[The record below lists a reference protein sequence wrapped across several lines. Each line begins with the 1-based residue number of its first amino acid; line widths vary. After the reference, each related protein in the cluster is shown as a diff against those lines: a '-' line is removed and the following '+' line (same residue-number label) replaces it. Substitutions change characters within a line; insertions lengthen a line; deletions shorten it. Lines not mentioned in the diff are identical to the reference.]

1 MTGKRKRSP
10 KQVEDDVDNYSLLKV
25 PELKAL
31 CKENG
36 LPISGRK
43 ADLIARLKDSGIK
56 ADKEESKEMTNKDKE
71 ISSPP
76 RKKRKLERT
85 ETIELQKTEEN
96 STENKI
102 ERKTTQIIEQQEET
116 KRKNSILS
124 SSNSKSK
131 ILSRLSSIL
140 HPESKTIGKKF
151 LFLDFFGFFWT
162 EK

>member
-10 KQVEDDVDNYSLLKV
+10 KQDEGGVDNYSLLKV

-43 ADLIARLKDSGIK
+43 ADLIKRLKDNGIK
-56 ADKEESKEMTNKDKE
+56 VDKEELNEITNKEKDE
-71 ISSPP
+71 ELSSPP

-102 ERKTTQIIEQQEET
+102 EKKTTQIIEQKEET
-116 KRKNSILS
+116 KKINPVLS

-140 HPESKTIGKKF
+140 NPESKTIGKK
-151 LFLDFFGFFWT
+151 LFFFGIF
-162 EK
+162 KAKK

>member
-10 KQVEDDVDNYSLLKV
+10 KQDEGGVDNYSLLKV

-43 ADLIARLKDSGIK
+43 ADLIKRLKDNGIK
-56 ADKEESKEMTNKDKE
+56 VDKEELNEITNKEKDE
-71 ISSPP
+71 ELSSPP

-102 ERKTTQIIEQQEET
+102 EKKTTQIIEQQEET
-116 KRKNSILS
+116 KKINPILS

-140 HPESKTIGKKF
+140 NPESKSIGKKT
-151 LFLDFFGFFWT
+151 FFWNF
-162 EK
+162 

>member
-10 KQVEDDVDNYSLLKV
+10 KQLGDGSDNYSLLKL
-25 PELKAL
+25 PELKTL

-36 LPISGRK
+36 LPVSGRK
-43 ADLIARLKDSGIK
+43 ADLITRLKDNGIK
-56 ADKEESKEMTNKDKE
+56 VDKEESKGVTNKEQEQE

-85 ETIELQKTEEN
+85 ETIEIQKSEEN

-102 ERKTTQIIEQQEET
+102 EKKATQIIEQEET
-116 KRKNSILS
+116 KKINSILS

-140 HPESKTIGKKF
+140 NPESKTIGKKP
-151 LFLDFFGFFWT
+151 FFWIF
-162 EK
+162 